1 MTRAQKALQA
11 REREE
16 RVLHLRKA
24 GASLPAIAKEVGY
37 STSSGAHQALAR
49 ALKRALAPDAASL
62 RETEGER
69 LDALQLG
76 LWGKAMTGDSRAAEV
91 IVKVMERRAKLFG
104 LDAPLHKVIE
114 VISED
119 AIDKAIRE
127 LTLELGMNVDPTNP
141 ASVQEAI
148 RAIQG

>member
-1 MTRAQKALQA
+1 MKRSQLNLIA

-16 RVLHLRKA
+16 RVLELRKA
-24 GASLPAIAKEVGY
+24 GASLREIAKDIGY
-37 STSSGAHQALAR
+37 ANSSGAQAALDR
-49 ALKRALAPDAASL
+49 ALRRATAPNIELL

-69 LDALQLG
+69 LDALQFG
-76 LWGKAMTGDSRAAEV
+76 LWPKAMNGDSRAAEV
-91 IVKVMERRAKLFG
+91 IVKVMERRARLFG

-127 LTLELGMNVDPTNP
+127 LTLELGMNVDTNNP
-141 ASVQEAI
+141 ASINEAI
-148 RAIQG
+148 RTLQG